1 MTISCVRSFDQPDE
15 VIELEKVRS
24 EMVSLN
30 GMTLARDVH
39 QPGWRWSE
47 HVRPL
52 VATEW
57 CESHHVGYQLTG
69 SLRVHLT
76 DGTEFDVKAG
86 DMLDIPAGHDA
97 WVLGDEPVESLNWV
111 GGATWLSPLQ
121 TLKERVLVTML
132 FTDIVDSTATAQRLG
147 DRRWVELLGDH
158 DRRMA
163 EIIDRFRGRII
174 KTTGDGFLAI
184 FDGAAR
190 AIRCALSCVKGAEG
204 LGLRIR
210 AAVHTG
216 EVEMAGDEVHGVAV
230 HEAARIMSLAAA
242 EEVLVSEV
250 TRVFAR
256 DAQLSFS
263 DKGELELRGLQESIR
278 LHSVS

>member
-1 MTISCVRSFDQPDE
+1 MASSYVRSFDDPDE
-15 VIELEKVRS
+15 VVELEKVRS

-30 GMTLARDVH
+30 GMTLARDIH

-57 CESHHVGYQLTG
+57 CESHHVGYQLKG
-69 SLRVHLT
+69 SLRVHLK
-76 DGTEFDVKAG
+76 DGTEFDVHPG

-111 GGATWLSPLQ
+111 GGATWLAPLQ
-121 TLKERVLVTML
+121 TLKERVLVTL
-132 FTDIVDSTATAQRLG
+132 VITDIVDSTGTAQRLG
-147 DRRWVELLGDH
+147 DRKWVELLADH

-163 EIIDRFRGRII
+163 DTIDRFGGRVV

-190 AIRCALSCVKGAEG
+190 AIRSALACVKGAES
-204 LGLRIR
+204 LGVPIR

-216 EVEMAGDEVHGVAV
+216 EVETAGRDIHGVAV
-230 HEAARIMSLAAA
+230 HEASRIMSLAGAG
-242 EEVLVSEV
+242 EVLVSEF
-250 TRVFAR
+250 TRAFAS
-256 DAQLSFS
+256 DAQHLFT
-263 DKGELELRGLQESIR
+263 DKGDLELRGLEGSIR
-278 LHSVS
+278 IHSVS

>member
-57 CESHHVGYQLTG
+57 CESHHVGYQLKG
-69 SLRVHLT
+69 SLRVRLK

-121 TLKERVLVTML
+121 ILKERVLVTLL

-147 DRRWVELLGDH
+147 DRRWVELLADH

-163 EIIDRFRGRII
+163 DTVDRFRGRVV

-190 AIRCALSCVKGAEG
+190 AIRCALACAKGAEG

-230 HEAARIMSLAAA
+230 HEAARIMSLAGAD
-242 EEVLVSEV
+242 EVLVSDV
-250 TRVFAR
+250 TRGFAR
-256 DAQLSFS
+256 DDQLVFT
-263 DKGELELRGLQESIR
+263 DKGELELRGLEESIR
-278 LHSVS
+278 VHSVT